1 MESDPDP
8 IVEEF
13 AMLSLQHRVRVFV
26 FQFQE
31 REARYLLLRHR
42 PLAEWPMGPVIGSVG
57 HAEHLVDTVL
67 REVTEETGLAR
78 PTQLLE
84 LADPTKDLFGDVG
97 LIEWPFAYEAAA
109 PGRPADILPGPSVG
123 EFAWMSFEEAF
134 QCVEGKRD
142 RDALVR
148 LQIRLAG

>member
-1 MESDPDP
+1 M
-8 IVEEF
+8 F
-13 AMLSLQHRVRVFV
+13 ALQHRVRVFV
-26 FQFQE
+26 FQIQE

-42 PLAEWPMGPVIGSVG
+42 PVAEWPLGPVIGSVG

-67 REVTEETGLAR
+67 REVTEETGLER

-97 LIEWPFAYEAAA
+97 LIEWPFGYEAASQGPKA
-109 PGRPADILPGPSVG
+109 QILPGPTVG
-123 EFAWMSFEEAF
+123 EFAWMSFDEAF
-134 QCVEGKRD
+134 QSVEGKRD

-148 LQIRLAG
+148 LQLRLAG